1 MLFTYATAR
10 TFAVLLNR
18 VHLQRQISLISKY
31 ETATTSQWINKTSFA
46 KETTPLIKEIGRKIT
61 RFYSASVTLYY
72 RWYIDIDTFSLL
84 KIIYQF
90 SQCTTQSIPLEI
102 NFRHKIDEKFN

>member
-46 KETTPLIKEIGRKIT
+46 KEMTPLIKEIGRKIT